1 MIIEGLKDDIEPDH
15 YLANP
20 LSIIYGLVIMI
31 WITLFTESWRRK
43 QNYIGNEWLVRS
55 FQDATTERPDFKHEM
70 TIDAD
75 TQHYWK
81 IATRDSYK
89 RQLLIGVPI
98 SVLFMAVVV
107 MAQVLLQ
114 WVKWEVGGAN
124 DSDSDNV
131 VSVDDDARNVPL
143 AWRYLPGIIN
153 SLLIII
159 FGFLYKWLSQR
170 LVDNENHRYVSSH
183 ENSLINKIYMF
194 QFVNTYISNFVAIA
208 YNQNFSTLTL
218 NLVIILVFKQVFMNV
233 FEFYQEKILISRKV
247 KKVEELFAEPIR
259 QAETVGDQILLSDLR
274 MHKEIEM
281 QYHMKPGAKTLV
293 FYYNEA
299 II

>member
-1 MIIEGLKDDIEPDH
+1 
-15 YLANP
+15 
-20 LSIIYGLVIMI
+20 
-31 WITLFTESWRRK
+31 
-43 QNYIGNEWLVRS
+43 
-55 FQDATTERPDFKHEM
+55 
-70 TIDAD
+70 
-75 TQHYWK
+75 
-81 IATRDSYK
+81 
-89 RQLLIGVPI
+89 
-98 SVLFMAVVV
+98 MAVVV
-107 MAQVLLQ
+107 GAQILLQ

-124 DSDSDNV
+124 DTDPENTTGADNE
-131 VSVDDDARNVPL
+131 ARNVPI

-153 SLLIII
+153 SVLIII
-159 FGFLYKWLSQR
+159 FGYLYKWLSQR

-233 FEFYQEKILISRKV
+233 LEYYQEKILIGRKV
-247 KKVEELFAEPIR
+247 RKVEALFTEPIKE
-259 QAETVGDQILLSDLR
+259 AETVGDQILLSDLQ

>member
-1 MIIEGLKDDIEPDH
+1 M
-15 YLANP
+15 
-20 LSIIYGLVIMI
+20 
-31 WITLFTESWRRK
+31 
-43 QNYIGNEWLVRS
+43 RS

-70 TIDAD
+70 TIDAE

-124 DSDSDNV
+124 DTDADNV
-131 VSVDDDARNVPL
+131 NDDARNVPIS
-143 AWRYLPGIIN
+143 WRYLPGIIN

-159 FGFLYKWLSQR
+159 FGYLYKWLSQR

-233 FEFYQEKILISRKV
+233 LEFYQEKILIGRKV
-247 KKVEELFAEPIR
+247 RKVE
-259 QAETVGDQILLSDLR
+259 
-274 MHKEIEM
+274 
-281 QYHMKPGAKTLV
+281 
-293 FYYNEA
+293 
-299 II
+299 